1 MGNQTFAMIKPDAV
15 GTGKWGKIIDDI
27 ISAGFTVLGAKM
39 KRMSVVEAKAFY
51 AVHRERPFYEELVEF
66 MSSGPSILLALEQ
79 ENAVQIWRDTIGA
92 TDPAEA
98 ARGTIRAKYAENKSR
113 NAVHGSDSDKNAQ
126 KEIAFFFSEA
136 ELILNR

>member
-1 MGNQTFAMIKPDAV
+1 MIKPDAV